1 MSFFPNRILTY
12 QKIVKTISEK
22 AQKPKALSVKFQKI
36 AIYNVLYRQKS
47 LSLLSQFFIIMNTTG
62 LIYRLTSYGESH
74 GSAIGGV
81 IDGIPAGIALDT
93 EAVQA
98 FLARRR
104 PGQSTITTTRN
115 ENDRVEFLSGIY
127 EGVTTGT
134 PIGFIVRN
142 NDARSSDYE
151 ATRHI
156 FRPSHADYTY
166 TAKYGHRDHRGGGR
180 ASARVTIATCVAGAI
195 AMQILA
201 QMGVTIRAYTSQVG
215 TISLPHDYTA
225 YDLNAI
231 DNNAVRCPDNDV
243 ATRMENLIKEIRSE
257 GDSIGGIVTC
267 VVQGVPAGWGEPI
280 YDKLHADIGK
290 AMLNINAVKGFEYG
304 MGFAGAS
311 QRGSQVCDIY
321 DNCDGTIT
329 TRTNHSGGI
338 QGGIS
343 NGADIYFRVAFKPT
357 PTLLQPIESI
367 TDQGEATL
375 LNNQGRHDP
384 CVVPRAIPIVEASV
398 AMVLLDHYLRNKAV
412 QLK

>member
-1 MSFFPNRILTY
+1 
-12 QKIVKTISEK
+12 
-22 AQKPKALSVKFQKI
+22 
-36 AIYNVLYRQKS
+36 
-47 LSLLSQFFIIMNTTG
+47 MNTTG

-81 IDGIPAGIALDT
+81 IEGIPAGIALDT

-104 PGQSTITTTRN
+104 PGQSAITTTRN

-142 NDARSSDYE
+142 NDARSNDYE

-243 ATRMENLIKEIRSE
+243 ATRMENLIKEVRSE

-321 DNCDGTIT
+321 DNCDGNIT

>member
-1 MSFFPNRILTY
+1 MSFRL
-12 QKIVKTISEK
+12 
-22 AQKPKALSVKFQKI
+22 KFQKI
-36 AIYNVLYRQKS
+36 AIYNVLCRQKS
-47 LSLLSQFFIIMNTTG
+47 VSLLSQFFIEMNTTG

-74 GSAIGGV
+74 GGAIGGV
-81 IDGIPAGIALDT
+81 IEGVPAGIDLDI
-93 EAVQA
+93 EAIQA
-98 FLARRR
+98 FMARRR
-104 PGQSTITTTRN
+104 PGQSAITTTRN
-115 ENDRVEFLSGIY
+115 ESDRVEFLSGIF
-127 EGVTTGT
+127 EGTTTGT
-134 PIGFIVRN
+134 PIGFMVRN

-195 AMQILA
+195 ALQILH
-201 QMGVTIRAYTSQVG
+201 QIGVTIKAYTSQIG
-215 TISLPHDYTA
+215 SIALPHDYTA
-225 YDLNAI
+225 YNLDTV
-231 DNNAVRCPDNDV
+231 DNNAVRCPDCDI
-243 ATRMENLIKEIRSE
+243 ATRMEEHIKEVRAE
-257 GDSIGGIVTC
+257 GDSVGGIVTC

-280 YDKLHADIGK
+280 YDKLHADLGK

-304 MGFAGAS
+304 MGFAGAT
-311 QRGSQVCDIY
+311 QRGSQVCDILTC
-321 DNCDGTIT
+321 DNGRIA

-375 LNNQGRHDP
+375 LNNNGRHDP
-384 CVVPRAIPIVEASV
+384 CVVPRAIPIVEASA
-398 AMVLLDHYLRNKAV
+398 AMVLLDHYFRNKAI

>member
-1 MSFFPNRILTY
+1 M
-12 QKIVKTISEK
+12 KTISEK
-22 AQKPKALSVKFQKI
+22 AQKRKALSVKFQKI

-201 QMGVTIRAYTSQVG
+201 QMGVTIRAYTSQIG

-243 ATRMENLIKEIRSE
+243 ATRMENLIKEVRSE

-321 DNCDGTIT
+321 DNCDGNIT

>member
-1 MSFFPNRILTY
+1 MTFRL
-12 QKIVKTISEK
+12 
-22 AQKPKALSVKFQKI
+22 KFQKI
-36 AIYNVLYRQKS
+36 AIYNVLCRQKS
-47 LSLLSQFFIIMNTTG
+47 LSLLSQFFIEMNTTG

-74 GSAIGGV
+74 GGAIGGV
-81 IDGIPAGIALDT
+81 IEGVPAGVALDT
-93 EAVQA
+93 EAIQA

-104 PGQSTITTTRN
+104 PGQSAITTTRN
-115 ENDRVEFLSGIY
+115 ESDRVEFLSGIF
-127 EGVTTGT
+127 EGTTTGT
-134 PIGFIVRN
+134 PIGFMVRN

-195 AMQILA
+195 ALQILH
-201 QMGVTIRAYTSQVG
+201 QIGVTIKAYTSQIG
-215 TISLPHDYTA
+215 SIALPYDYTA
-225 YDLNAI
+225 YNLDTI
-231 DNNAVRCPDNDV
+231 DNNAVRCPDCDI
-243 ATRMENLIKEIRSE
+243 ATRMEELIKEVRAE
-257 GDSIGGIVTC
+257 GDSVGGIVTC

-280 YDKLHADIGK
+280 YDKLHADLGK

-304 MGFAGAS
+304 MGFAGAT
-311 QRGSQVCDIY
+311 QRGSQVCDILTC
-321 DNCDGTIT
+321 DNGRIA

-375 LNNQGRHDP
+375 LKNNGRHDP
-384 CVVPRAIPIVEASV
+384 CVVPRAIPIVEASA
-398 AMVLLDHYLRNKAV
+398 AMVLLDHYFRNKAI

>member
-1 MSFFPNRILTY
+1 MSFRL
-12 QKIVKTISEK
+12 
-22 AQKPKALSVKFQKI
+22 KFQKI
-36 AIYNVLYRQKS
+36 AIYNVLCRQKS
-47 LSLLSQFFIIMNTTG
+47 VSLLSQFFIEMNTTG

-74 GSAIGGV
+74 GGAIGGV
-81 IDGIPAGIALDT
+81 IEGVPAGIALDI
-93 EAVQA
+93 EAIQA

-104 PGQSTITTTRN
+104 PGQSAITTTRN
-115 ENDRVEFLSGIY
+115 ESDRVEFLSGIF
-127 EGVTTGT
+127 EGTTTGT
-134 PIGFIVRN
+134 PIGFMVRN

-195 AMQILA
+195 ALQILH
-201 QMGVTIRAYTSQVG
+201 QIGVTIKAYTSQIG
-215 TISLPHDYTA
+215 SIALPYDYTA
-225 YDLNAI
+225 YNLDTV
-231 DNNAVRCPDNDV
+231 DNNAVRCPDNEI
-243 ATRMENLIKEIRSE
+243 ATRMEELIKEVGAE
-257 GDSIGGIVTC
+257 GDSVGGIVTC

-280 YDKLHADIGK
+280 YDKLHADLGK

-304 MGFAGAS
+304 MGFAGAT
-311 QRGSQVCDIY
+311 QRGSQVCDILTC
-321 DNCDGTIT
+321 DNGRIA
-329 TRTNHSGGI
+329 TRTNYSGGI

-375 LNNQGRHDP
+375 LNNNGRHDP
-384 CVVPRAIPIVEASV
+384 CVVPRAIPIVEASA
-398 AMVLLDHYLRNKAV
+398 AMVLLDHYFRNKAN
-412 QLK
+412 Q

>member
-1 MSFFPNRILTY
+1 MSFRL
-12 QKIVKTISEK
+12 
-22 AQKPKALSVKFQKI
+22 KFQKI
-36 AIYNVLYRQKS
+36 AIYNVLCRQKS
-47 LSLLSQFFIIMNTTG
+47 VSLLSQFFIEMNTTG

-74 GSAIGGV
+74 GGAIGGV
-81 IDGIPAGIALDT
+81 IEGVPAGIALDI
-93 EAVQA
+93 EAIQA

-104 PGQSTITTTRN
+104 PGQSAITTTRN
-115 ENDRVEFLSGIY
+115 ESDRVEFLSGIF
-127 EGVTTGT
+127 EGTTTGT
-134 PIGFIVRN
+134 PIGFMVRN

-195 AMQILA
+195 ALQILH
-201 QMGVTIRAYTSQVG
+201 QIGVTIKAYTSQIG
-215 TISLPHDYTA
+215 SIALPYDYTA
-225 YDLNAI
+225 YNLDTV
-231 DNNAVRCPDNDV
+231 DNNAVRCPDNEI
-243 ATRMENLIKEIRSE
+243 ATRMEELIKEVRAE
-257 GDSIGGIVTC
+257 GDSVGGIVTC

-280 YDKLHADIGK
+280 YDKLHADLGK

-304 MGFAGAS
+304 MGFAGAT
-311 QRGSQVCDIY
+311 QRGSQVCDILTC
-321 DNCDGTIT
+321 DNGRIA
-329 TRTNHSGGI
+329 TRTNYSGGI

-375 LNNQGRHDP
+375 LNNNGRHDP
-384 CVVPRAIPIVEASV
+384 CVVPRAIPIVEASA
-398 AMVLLDHYLRNKAV
+398 AMVLLDHYFRNKAN
-412 QLK
+412 Q

>member
-1 MSFFPNRILTY
+1 MTFRL
-12 QKIVKTISEK
+12 
-22 AQKPKALSVKFQKI
+22 KFQKI
-36 AIYNVLYRQKS
+36 AIYNVLCRQKS
-47 LSLLSQFFIIMNTTG
+47 VSLLSQFFIEMNTTG

-81 IDGIPAGIALDT
+81 IEGVPAGIALDT
-93 EAVQA
+93 EAIQA

-104 PGQSTITTTRN
+104 PGQSAITTTRN
-115 ENDRVEFLSGIY
+115 ESDRVEFLSGIF
-127 EGVTTGT
+127 EGTTTGT
-134 PIGFIVRN
+134 PIGFMVRN

-195 AMQILA
+195 ALQILH
-201 QMGVTIRAYTSQVG
+201 QIGVTIKAYTSQIG
-215 TISLPHDYTA
+215 SIALPYDYTA
-225 YDLNAI
+225 YNLDTV
-231 DNNAVRCPDNDV
+231 DNNAVRCPDNEI
-243 ATRMENLIKEIRSE
+243 ATRMEELIKEVRAE
-257 GDSIGGIVTC
+257 GDSVGGIVTC

-280 YDKLHADIGK
+280 YDKLHADLGK

-304 MGFAGAS
+304 MGFAGAT
-311 QRGSQVCDIY
+311 QRGSQVCDILTC
-321 DNCDGTIT
+321 DNRRIA

-375 LNNQGRHDP
+375 LNNNGRHDP
-384 CVVPRAIPIVEASV
+384 CVVPRAIPIVEASA
-398 AMVLLDHYLRNKAV
+398 AMVLLDHYFRNKAN